1 MNIVFIGLG
10 SNIENKIKNI
20 ENAYKQ
26 IEKHVGNI
34 ILKSTFYFSKP
45 FEFESDNDFVN
56 SVICIQSKL
65 NPIELLVALN
75 KIEKK
80 LGRINKSVAKIYS
93 DRIIDLDIL
102 YFNDIIINSPDLT
115 IPHPHMYNRSFVLEP
130 LNEIAG
136 NFIDPKLNKS
146 VSELYSEYLSNF
158 Y

>member
-10 SNIENKIKNI
+10 SNIENKIENI

-26 IEKHVGNI
+26 IEKHVGDI
-34 ILKSTFYFSKP
+34 ILKSTYYFSKP
-45 FEFESDNDFVN
+45 FEFQSDNDFVN

-65 NPIELLVALN
+65 NPIELLLALN
-75 KIEKK
+75 KIEKN
-80 LGRINKSVAKIYS
+80 LGRINKSVDKIYS

-115 IPHPHMYNRSFVLEP
+115 IPHPHMYNRNFVLEP